1 MYFLSAVPEFIAN
14 NGLIFFI
21 VAAVLLVVVIV
32 LIVVL
37 VSTRGKGGDSDIRV
51 EADEVDEEPDD
62 NDSDYEYVNK
72 KDNAALTLNVKYDRM
87 KQSWIIVRSDTHR
100 VVRRIKTKQEAV
112 AVGKQLAAS
121 YDANLRI
128 HKKDGKFQ
136 KVN

>member
-1 MYFLSAVPEFIAN
+1 MMFLSAVPEFITN

-21 VAAVLLVVVIV
+21 AAAVLLVVVIV
-32 LIVVL
+32 LIIVL
-37 VSTRGKGGDSDIRV
+37 AVTRGKGSNLQV
-51 EADEVDEEPDD
+51 EADEIDDEPDD
-62 NDSDYEYVNK
+62 NDNDYEYVNK
-72 KDNAALTLNVKYDRM
+72 KDNAVLTLNVKYDRM
-87 KQSWIIVRSDTHR
+87 KQSWIIVRSDSHR